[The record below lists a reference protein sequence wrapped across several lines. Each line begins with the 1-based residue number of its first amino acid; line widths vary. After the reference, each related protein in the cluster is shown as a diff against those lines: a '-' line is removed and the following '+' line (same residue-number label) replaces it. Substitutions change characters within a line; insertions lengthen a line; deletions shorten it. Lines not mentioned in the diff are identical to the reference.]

1 MTIGDLIVDP
11 KSTDLC
17 ESRIKTRQLKA
28 RLSIGENVIMMD
40 LSTTMIVYI
49 RVGIGIQWKLKDA
62 LTIFIFVIY
71 LGG

>member
-28 RLSIGENVIMMD
+28 RLLIGEVVIMMD
-40 LSTTMIVYI
+40 LSAVMIVCI
-49 RVGIGIQWKLKDA
+49 RMGIGIQ
-62 LTIFIFVIY
+62 
-71 LGG
+71 